1 VNLVKP
7 ITNAAVDA
15 VSIVIKYVASSETAF
30 KSVCRIQTASWA
42 WKLQKSYLAAAS
54 SSAPAA

>member
-7 ITNAAVDA
+7 ITNAAVGA
-15 VSIVIKYVASSETAF
+15 ASTVTKYVVSSETAF
-30 KSVCRIQTASWA
+30 KNVCRIRTASWA